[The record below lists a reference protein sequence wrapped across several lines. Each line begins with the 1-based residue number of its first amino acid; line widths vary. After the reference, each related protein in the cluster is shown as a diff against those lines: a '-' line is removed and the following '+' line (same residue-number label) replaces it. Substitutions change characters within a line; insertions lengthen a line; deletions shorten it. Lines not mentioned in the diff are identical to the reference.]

1 MAVLSV
7 CLLGCA
13 TVDCCATGMS
23 YISDMSVPAPR
34 NRVIGDWGYSLDI
47 SRPRKLIGG
56 AGCRFVAPGIAMY
69 PDTHGEYI
77 WEVFASVDLPSFGR
91 ATWAELADTPG
102 IFPIL
107 SPLIGA
113 WFWVESPDNAGFLL
127 GVKAGLGARL
137 RGPPRAPA
145 RHRAVRLHGSLWRPG
160 RRERRDADGDVCRA
174 LAPLMGRGGSG
185 NSCGWLVE
193 AARESARA
201 GVGRCRGSRGPG
213 GPPRPRGR
221 EGRGRE
227 RCIV

>member
-1 MAVLSV
+1 MRNPSCTDRIHGVGAAYPCRVGGILHFIRGARLVAVLSV

-56 AGCRFVAPGIAMY
+56 AGCRFVAPGVAMY
-69 PDTHGEYI
+69 PDTHGEYL
-77 WEVFASVDLPSFGR
+77 WEVFASVDLASFGR

-145 RHRAVRLHGSLWRPG
+145 VTVQYGY
-160 RRERRDADGDVCRA
+160 
-174 LAPLMGRGGSG
+174 MGLFGV
-185 NSCGWLVE
+185 LDD
-193 AARESARA
+193 ESAEMQTVTFA
-201 GVGRCRGSRGPG
+201 VHWPL
-213 GPPRPRGR
+213 
-221 EGRGRE
+221 
-227 RCIV
+227 